1 MVGIVAVIAKI
12 MPTSPDTDLEERKK
26 AAEQRLTAEG
36 AQNLAFEEQNIAF
49 GLKAVI
55 VKMAWPEEKSTEII
69 ESNLAQI
76 DNVSSAQIIDYRRA
90 FG

>member
-1 MVGIVAVIAKI
+1 MAGIVAVIAKI
-12 MPTSPDTDLEERKK
+12 MPSSPDTDLEEIKK
-26 AAEQRLTAEG
+26 AANEKLTAEG

-49 GLKAVI
+49 GLKAVM

-69 ESNLAQI
+69 ESILSGI
-76 DNVSSAQIIDYRRA
+76 DNVSSAQITDYRRA